1 MIGAASK
8 NAQNW
13 VVPSFV
19 ESFAGRDPFLING
32 QHPQSVRQLSWDMVD
47 RINLPMLL
55 RFEDRNSMAFGVEA
69 RVPFVDHELM
79 EFALSLPEDFLIR
92 KGQTKAILREAVNE
106 NVPRD
111 VSERRDKIGFQTA
124 ESEWLKRNTEKVDA
138 MVRSG
143 IELVPGVF
151 STDIATIVSNHLLDE
166 TNPSSVPWKILS
178 FLNWV
183 KVFDVRV

>member
-1 MIGAASK
+1 M
-8 NAQNW
+8 
-13 VVPSFV
+13 
-19 ESFAGRDPFLING
+19 ESFAGSDPFLING

-55 RFEDRNSMAFGVEA
+55 RFEDRNSM
-69 RVPFVDHELM
+69 

-92 KGQTKAILREAVNE
+92 KGQTKAVLREAVKSNL
-106 NVPRD
+106 PRD

-151 STDIATIVSNHLLDE
+151 SPDIATIVSHHFLDE
-166 TNPSSVPWKILS
+166 TKPSSVPWRVLS